1 MWNGESARRR
11 LSKGQGAQA
20 GFVDEARIY
29 AIAGAGGSG
38 SAAFHHEPYK
48 PKGGPDGGDGAD
60 GGSVILR
67 ADGSVGTL
75 LELRDH
81 PHVKAGPGGAG
92 RSKRRHG
99 ARGRD
104 RVVLVPPGTVVY
116 DDQEVMIA
124 DLANPGDEV
133 VAAAGGRGG
142 RGNVRFT
149 TSTRRAPAWAE
160 KGEPGE
166 ERRLRLELRLLA
178 DVGLVGFPNAGKS
191 TLIARISAARP
202 KIAPYPFTTLAPNLG
217 VVRAG
222 PTTFVVADIPGLV
235 PGAHTGKGLG
245 DRFLRHVRRAAVLV
259 FLVDLATHE
268 RDPLDDV
275 DVLEAELAAFDPA
288 LTSRPSVVV
297 GSKGDVGG
305 DRIAGFGRRWPG
317 APVVSAVTGAGI
329 DGLVERLGR
338 EVAEARAATPAPVG
352 YVRHVV
358 REDPLTVT
366 REDGGWRVTG
376 RRAERAVQTT
386 DMTRD
391 EAVVRLQRRLISM
404 GVERALEDAGA
415 VRGDEVHI
423 AGEVFGFEP
432 EGAPEDAGGSSPG
445 LERG

>member
-1 MWNGESARRR
+1 MCPRRR
-11 LSKGQGAQA
+11 LSKGQG
-20 GFVDEARIY
+20 GFVDEARIFV
-29 AIAGAGGSG
+29 AAGAGGDG

-67 ADGSVGTL
+67 ADPSVGTL

-81 PHVKAGPGGAG
+81 PHVKAGAGGAG

-99 ARGRD
+99 AHGKD
-104 RVVLVPPGTVVY
+104 RVVLVPPGTIVH
-116 DDQEVMIA
+116 DEHEVLIA

-133 VAAAGGRGG
+133 VAGAGGRGG

-149 TSTRRAPAWAE
+149 TSTRRSPSWAE

-191 TLIARISAARP
+191 TLISRISAARP
-202 KIAPYPFTTLAPNLG
+202 KVAPYPFTTLAPNLG

-222 PTTFVVADIPGLV
+222 EGTFVVADIPGLV

-259 FLVDLATHE
+259 FLIDLAAE
-268 RDPLDDV
+268 DRDPLDDV
-275 DVLEAELAAFDPA
+275 DVLKTELAAFDPA
-288 LTSRPSVVV
+288 LTERPSLVVAT
-297 GSKGDVGG
+297 KLDVGG
-305 DRIAGFGRRWPG
+305 DRIAQVERRLPD
-317 APVVSAVTGAGI
+317 ALVISAVTGSGI
-329 DGLVERLGR
+329 DGLIERLAR
-338 EVAEARAATPAPVG
+338 EVTEARAETPAAVG

-358 REDPLTVT
+358 REEPIAVT

-386 DMTRD
+386 DMARD
-391 EAVVRLQRRLISM
+391 EAVVILQRRLISM

-415 VRGDEVHI
+415 VRGDEVRI
-423 AGEVFGFEP
+423 AGQVFGFEP
-432 EGAPEDAGGSSPG
+432 EGSQEDVEVPGRAPGES
-445 LERG
+445 

>member
-1 MWNGESARRR
+1 MCPRSR
-11 LSKGQGAQA
+11 LSKGRAGSLA

-29 AIAGAGGSG
+29 VSGGPGGSG

-67 ADGSVGTL
+67 ADASVGTL

-99 ARGRD
+99 AHGRD
-104 RVVLVPPGTVVY
+104 RVVLVPPGTVAHDEDGVL
-116 DDQEVMIA
+116 VA
-124 DLANPGDEV
+124 DLANPGDEF

-191 TLIARISAARP
+191 TLVARISAARP

-222 PTTFVVADIPGLV
+222 ETTFVVADIPGLV
-235 PGAHTGKGLG
+235 PGAHSGKGLG

-259 FLVDLATHE
+259 FLVDLAAQE

-288 LTSRPSVVV
+288 LLQRPSLVVAT
-297 GSKGDVGG
+297 KQDVGG
-305 DRIAGFGRRWPG
+305 DLIPHFERRWPG
-317 APVVSAVTGAGI
+317 APVVSAVTGWGI
-329 DGLVERLGR
+329 GGLVERLGR
-338 EVAEARAATPAPVG
+338 EVARARAETPAAIG

-358 REDPLTVT
+358 REEPIRVT
-366 REDGGWRVTG
+366 REDGGWRVAG
-376 RRAERAVQTT
+376 RRAERAVQIT
-386 DMTRD
+386 DMSHE

-415 VRGDEVHI
+415 VRGDEVRI

-432 EGAPEDAGGSSPG
+432 EGAPDDVEDPG
-445 LERG
+445 EA